1 MRIAATLAFALLLLP
16 SYSADIAHQDALNL
30 LAAGNFEAAEV
41 AVRKAIE
48 DSLRFDPQQE
58 IGSRPAKGLLFENM
72 ILEARLAYRER
83 RARYFRTL
91 GDALAGQKQWRA
103 SRKAY
108 SRAVGIVPDHK
119 LWSLMANDMELEPSE
134 RLELL
139 LQAYLAAAG
148 TDRTSLEKTL
158 IETGAFRS
166 RDALKASLDQ
176 RRIATLQSEFEDLEL
191 VPGAFPNFQVA
202 TNVGNLVTTDL
213 FRAGNLLVT
222 YFPVDSCGRCS
233 EELASLSI
241 PVLELQRTGLPI
253 EVAAFVTE
261 NDLPIARRIVRLLGM
276 RVSVARSEGLPSTLN
291 YLEHGEIRVVAR
303 GGLTQI
309 RIEMSPT
316 LTGPE
321 IRRRVDAIFQF
332 LNEPGLPT
340 EETPEEASVPL
351 VTLERRTNERHALFE
366 WIDKIEW
373 LEAGPAPL
381 EDIYRS
387 LNSLTQRVVRGSESR
402 GLGLEILTRLSRLQ
416 GANGAKLTALGSV
429 SDRLGD
435 RLLERA
441 KELDNAVRR
450 SASGEQGTLF
460 VDVSSIEEGET
471 GARIYLQR
479 VFQTPDERRHIEFAV
494 RDIGTELEI
503 VWAAPQ
509 KNELLGV
516 EAIAGGG
523 VFHYRV
529 DDECP
534 RGLRF
539 LRGESIAYE
548 SCEAIVFGDDIV
560 ELRRAVVDDIPNAPM
575 LYRYNVVSG
584 AEPTSLELG
593 LRQFAEGRFNEASST
608 FEKAFSEV
616 DPVAPYDASDVLY
629 NLARTL
635 EGQGKR
641 QDALAA
647 YRSLG
652 DVHYQKTVDEQTS
665 RIESGR

>member
-1 MRIAATLAFALLLLP
+1 MRLAATLAFVLLLLP
-16 SYSADIAHQDALNL
+16 SDSADVAHQDALDL
-30 LAAGNFEAAEV
+30 LAAGNFEAAE
-41 AVRKAIE
+41 AAARKAIE
-48 DSLRFDPQQE
+48 DSLRFDPQRE
-58 IGSRPAKGLLFENM
+58 IGSRPAKGLLFEDM
-72 ILEARLAYRER
+72 ILEARLVYRER

-91 GDALAGQKQWRA
+91 GDALAGREQWRA

-108 SRAVGIVPDHK
+108 SRAVGMAPGHE
-119 LWSLMANDMELEPSE
+119 LWSLMADDVDLDPSE

-148 TDRTSLEKTL
+148 PDRASLEETL
-158 IETGAFRS
+158 LETGAFRS

-191 VPGAFPNFQVA
+191 VPGAFPSLQLA
-202 TNVGNLVTTDL
+202 TNTGNLVTADL
-213 FRAGNLLVT
+213 FRAGSLLVT
-222 YFPVDSCGRCS
+222 YFPVDACGRCS
-233 EELASLSI
+233 EELDGLTV
-241 PVLELQRTGLPI
+241 PVLESRRAGLTI
-253 EVAAFVTE
+253 EVAAFVPET
-261 NDLPIARRIVRLLGM
+261 DLPIARRIVRLLGM
-276 RVSVARSEGLPSTLN
+276 KVGVARSEGLPPTLS
-291 YLEHGEIRVVAR
+291 YLERGEIRVVAR

-309 RIEMSPT
+309 RIEMSPD
-316 LTGPE
+316 LTGPD

-340 EETPEEASVPL
+340 EEKPEEASVPL
-351 VTLERRTNERHALFE
+351 VTLERRTNEQRALFE

-381 EDIYRS
+381 EDLYRS
-387 LNSLTQRVVRGSESR
+387 LNSLTQRVVRGSER
-402 GLGLEILTRLSRLQ
+402 RELGLEILARLSRLR

-429 SDRLGD
+429 GNRLGD

-450 SASGEQGTLF
+450 SASGERGVLF
-460 VDVSSIEEGET
+460 VDVGSVEEGEA

-479 VFQTPDERRHIEFAV
+479 VFQTPGGSRHIEFAL
-494 RDIGTELEI
+494 RDIGTDVEI

-509 KNELLGV
+509 ENELLGV

-523 VFHYRV
+523 VFHYRA

-539 LRGESIAYE
+539 LRDESVAYE
-548 SCEAIVFGDDIV
+548 SCEAMVFGDEIV
-560 ELRRAVVDDIPNAPM
+560 ELRRAVVDDIPDAPM
-575 LYRYNVVSG
+575 FYSYDVVCG
-584 AEPTSLELG
+584 AEPTSLDLG
-593 LRQFAEGRFNEASST
+593 LRQFAEGQFKKASAA
-608 FEKAFSEV
+608 FEKALSEV

-635 EGQGKR
+635 EKQGKR

-652 DVHYQKTVDEQTS
+652 DVRYQETVDEQAS